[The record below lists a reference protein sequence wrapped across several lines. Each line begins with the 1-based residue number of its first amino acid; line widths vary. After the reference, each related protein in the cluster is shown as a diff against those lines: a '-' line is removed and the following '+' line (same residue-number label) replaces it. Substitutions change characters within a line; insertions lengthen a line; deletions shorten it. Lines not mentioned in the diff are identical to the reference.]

1 MKTILDDKIKNLS
14 LNKNE
19 FQLKMDLYSTLI
31 PYLLSTEKFKRN
43 SEIKN
48 FTNRLKL
55 KREFKDYLFA
65 SRTQIVARMVR
76 EIENFD
82 EFLLKENIRV
92 FKEYNLMEHNE
103 TSSDIKTERVGKKS
117 GAEDRILKTI
127 NKYSRNKDR

>member
-1 MKTILDDKIKNLS
+1 
-14 LNKNE
+14 
-19 FQLKMDLYSTLI
+19 MDLYSTLI

-55 KREFKDYLFA
+55 KRELKDYLFA

-82 EFLLKENIRV
+82 EFLLKENIRA

-103 TSSDIKTERVGKKS
+103 TSSDIKTEKVGKKL

>member
-55 KREFKDYLFA
+55 KRELKDYLFA

-103 TSSDIKTERVGKKS
+103 TSSDIKTEKVGKKL

>member
-55 KREFKDYLFA
+55 KRELKDYLFA

-103 TSSDIKTERVGKKS
+103 TSSDIKTEKVGKKL
-117 GAEDRILKTI
+117 GAEDRILKSI

>member
-19 FQLKMDLYSTLI
+19 FQLKMDLYSALI

-55 KREFKDYLFA
+55 KRELKDYLFA

-103 TSSDIKTERVGKKS
+103 TSSDIKTEKVGKKL